1 MGVRHSY
8 QSATA
13 NDPDAEVSADRWNA
27 DHEITGP
34 VDWPVE
40 TATPSAPAAGDLRT
54 FARNPASRV
63 LPHWIGPTG
72 LDTAVQPALFGN
84 GVILFLPNHV
94 ATGPLSLGM
103 QWNGAGTLSHPVQAA
118 GSPLGHM
125 NKSRYTSA
133 ATASSAC
140 GVRAARASSMREAGF
155 FMFARLA
162 ISTFL
167 SDMQLFAGM
176 SAESNAIPGDP
187 STTMLSALGI
197 GKDSADSQLQI
208 ISRTHNGTAT
218 KVSTG
223 YAPKAG
229 DLLDFW
235 LFSAPAGSDVCMRL
249 VNRTTDDVIVD
260 NVVVSAT
267 LPGSTAGLFTHVGA
281 RTVQAAAVAIDI
293 GRIYVEQDI

>member
-1 MGVRHSY
+1 MGVKHNY
-8 QSATA
+8 QSATT
-13 NDPDAEVSADRWNA
+13 NDPGSEISSDRWNA

-40 TATPSAPAAGDLRT
+40 TTTPAAPSAGSLRT
-54 FARNPASRV
+54 FVRDPANRA
-63 LPHWIGPTG
+63 LPHWIGPSG
-72 LDTAVQPALFGN
+72 LDTAIQPALFGN

-94 ATGPLSLGM
+94 ATAPVSLGM
-103 QWNGAGTLSHPVQAA
+103 QWNTAGTLSHPVQAA
-118 GSPLGHM
+118 GSLLGLM
-125 NKSRYTSA
+125 NKSRCASA
-133 ATASSAC
+133 ATIGSAC

-155 FMFARLA
+155 FMFARFG
-162 ISTFL
+162 ISTLL
-167 SDMQLFAGM
+167 SDMQIFVGM

-197 GKDSADSQLQI
+197 GKDSADSVLQI

-218 KVSTG
+218 KTATT
-223 YAPKAG
+223 YTPTAG

-235 LFSAPAGSDVCMRL
+235 MFAVPNGSDVSMRV
-249 VNRTTDDVIVD
+249 VNRTTNTVVVD

-267 LPGSTAGLFTHVGA
+267 LPGSTVGLYTHVGG

>member
-8 QSATA
+8 QSETA
-13 NDPDAEVSADRWNA
+13 NDPDSEVSADRWNA
-27 DHEITGP
+27 DHEVTGP
-34 VDWPVE
+34 VDWPVDL
-40 TATPSAPAAGDLRT
+40 AAPSSPAAGKLRT
-54 FARNPASRV
+54 FVRNPASRV

-94 ATGPLSLGM
+94 ATAPLSLGM
-103 QWNGAGTLSHPVQAA
+103 QWNGAGTLSHPVQAS
-118 GSPLGHM
+118 GSLLGHM

-133 ATASSAC
+133 ATANSSC

-155 FMFARLA
+155 FMFTRFA
-162 ISTFL
+162 ISTYL
-167 SDMQLFAGM
+167 SDMQIFVGM

-197 GKDSADSQLQI
+197 GKDSADSVLQI

-218 KVSTG
+218 KTPTT
-223 YAPKAG
+223 YTPTAG

-235 LFSAPAGSDVCMRL
+235 MFAPPGGSDVSIRV
-249 VNRTTDDVIVD
+249 VNRTTDTVVVD

-267 LPGSTAGLFTHVGA
+267 LPGSTAGLYTHAGG
-281 RTVQAAAVAIDI
+281 RTVQAAAVAVDI